1 MKVLLLDAYNLIH
14 RARSGFMAGDY
25 PIVFNF
31 FRGVRPIVEKFN
43 PDLVYFVLEGVPEF
57 RNNLSSGNYKSNRVS
72 PGDSFHRQ
80 KAAII
85 NAVKSYLPF
94 VTIKHSKFECD
105 DVIASLADYHVKR
118 NDKVTIVS
126 SDSDFIQLLNTSN
139 NITLYHPI
147 KKKNIEKPDY
157 DYVVW
162 KALRGDPTDN
172 IPGIKGCGDKTALK
186 LVKNESLLKEY
197 LSSPEKR
204 DIFEKN
210 VNLIRLVDLTNAF
223 QEMEIHQP
231 VGNMTAIKMMF
242 DDMSFTSMLK
252 EKTWTKYEKTFD
264 NLVNI
269 TPLLDKF
276 SV

>member
-14 RARSGFMAGDY
+14 RARSGYMAGDY

-43 PDLVYFVLEGVPEF
+43 PDLVYFALEGVPEF
-57 RNNLSSGNYKSNRVS
+57 RHKLSEGSYKSNRIS
-72 PGDSFHRQ
+72 PGGNFHRQ

-85 NAVKSYLPF
+85 NAVKSYFPF
-94 VTIKHSKFECD
+94 VTIKHPKFECD
-105 DVIASLADYHVKR
+105 DVIASLADYHSKR

-126 SDSDFIQLLNTSN
+126 SDSDFIQLIDNDN
-139 NITLYHPI
+139 VTLYHPI

-162 KALRGDPTDN
+162 KALRGDATDN
-172 IPGIKGCGDKTALK
+172 IPGIKGCGDKTASK
-186 LVKNESLLKEY
+186 LVKDPELLREY
-197 LSSPEKR
+197 LSSQER
-204 DIFEKN
+204 RYIFEKN
-210 VNLIRLVDLTNAF
+210 VNLIRLVDLTSSF
-223 QEMEIHQP
+223 HEMEIHQT

-242 DDMSFTSMLK
+242 NDMSFASMLK
-252 EKTWTKYEKTFD
+252 EKTWKKYEKTFD